1 MPPKAKADAKV
12 KKAEVPAVTIPTVP
26 DPEPPVVISP
36 PVPVAAVQEEKKVI
50 TIETLIEE
58 MSNIK
63 TLHAQLG
70 KCIQSANLMA
80 KKLSKTMQPK
90 KKRTRKPQAQPSGF
104 ARPGPITH
112 ELSSF
117 LEYPKGEPV
126 ARTTVTKQMSAYIKD
141 KGLQNP
147 ERKREIVL
155 DDKLAK
161 LFVMDVGDTIE
172 YFEIQKLL
180 KNHYIKAAA

>member
-1 MPPKAKADAKV
+1 MPPKAKTEPKKTKAV
-12 KKAEVPAVTIPTVP
+12 KAISEVPE
-26 DPEPPVVISP
+26 PEPVKG
-36 PVPVAAVQEEKKVI
+36 EEKKGI
-50 TIETLIEE
+50 TVETVVEE
-58 MSNIK
+58 LAKMK
-63 TLHAQLG
+63 ELHAQIG
-70 KCIQSANLMA
+70 KMIQSTTQMI

-90 KKRTRKPQAQPSGF
+90 KKRTRKAQSAPSGF

-112 ELSSF
+112 ELSTF
-117 LEYPKGEPV
+117 LGSPKGEPV

-161 LFVMDVGDTIE
+161 LFKMKVSDTIE

-180 KNHYIKAAA
+180 KNHYIKTTA

>member
-1 MPPKAKADAKV
+1 MPPKTKTEPKKAKAT
-12 KKAEVPAVTIPTVP
+12 KATPPAV
-26 DPEPPVVISP
+26 PEPEPVE
-36 PVPVAAVQEEKKVI
+36 QEKKVV
-50 TIETLIEE
+50 TVESVMDELAKMKE
-58 MSNIK
+58 
-63 TLHAQLG
+63 LHAQVG
-70 KCIQSANLMA
+70 KMIQATTQMV

-90 KKRTRKPQAQPSGF
+90 KKRTRKAQTAPSGF

-112 ELSSF
+112 ELSTF
-117 LEYPKGEPV
+117 LGIPKGEPV

-155 DDKLAK
+155 DDNLAK
-161 LFVMDVGDTIE
+161 LFKMKVSDTIE

-180 KNHYIKAAA
+180 KNHYIKTTA

>member
-1 MPPKAKADAKV
+1 MPPKAKAEP
-12 KKAEVPAVTIPTVP
+12 KKAKATKAAPAPAA
-26 DPEPPVVISP
+26 PEPEADPV
-36 PVPVAAVQEEKKVI
+36 EEKKGV
-50 TIETLIEE
+50 TVESVVEE
-58 MSNIK
+58 LAKMK
-63 TLHAQLG
+63 ELHAQIG
-70 KCIQSANLMA
+70 KMIQATTQMV
-80 KKLSKTMQPK
+80 KKLTKTMQLK
-90 KKRTRKPQAQPSGF
+90 KKRTRKAQTAPSGF

-112 ELSSF
+112 ELSTF
-117 LEYPKGEPV
+117 LGTPKGEPV

-161 LFVMDVGDTIE
+161 LFKMKVSDTIE

-180 KNHYIKAAA
+180 KNHYIKTTA

>member
-1 MPPKAKADAKV
+1 MPPKAKAEP
-12 KKAEVPAVTIPTVP
+12 KKAKATKAVPAPAA
-26 DPEPPVVISP
+26 PEPEADHV
-36 PVPVAAVQEEKKVI
+36 EEKKGV
-50 TIETLIEE
+50 TVESVVEE
-58 MSNIK
+58 LAKMK
-63 TLHAQLG
+63 ELHAQIG
-70 KCIQSANLMA
+70 KMIQATTQMV
-80 KKLSKTMQPK
+80 KKLTKTMQLK
-90 KKRTRKPQAQPSGF
+90 KKRTRKAQTAPSGF

-112 ELSSF
+112 ELSTF
-117 LEYPKGEPV
+117 LGTPKGEPV

-161 LFVMDVGDTIE
+161 LFKMKVSDTIE

-180 KNHYIKAAA
+180 KNHYIKTTA

>member
-1 MPPKAKADAKV
+1 MPPKAKAEPKKT
-12 KKAEVPAVTIPTVP
+12 KKAEPVA
-26 DPEPPVVISP
+26 PEPEPEPV
-36 PVPVAAVQEEKKVI
+36 EEKKGV
-50 TIETLIEE
+50 TVESVVEE
-58 MSNIK
+58 LVKMK
-63 TLHAQLG
+63 ELHAQIG
-70 KCIQSANLMA
+70 KMIQATTQMV

-90 KKRTRKPQAQPSGF
+90 KKRTRKAQTAPSGF

-112 ELSSF
+112 ELSTF
-117 LEYPKGEPV
+117 LGSPKGEPV

-161 LFVMDVGDTIE
+161 LFKMKVSDTIE

-180 KNHYIKAAA
+180 KNHYIKTTA

>member
-1 MPPKAKADAKV
+1 MPPKAKAEP
-12 KKAEVPAVTIPTVP
+12 KKAKATKAAPPAAA
-26 DPEPPVVISP
+26 PEPVKDE
-36 PVPVAAVQEEKKVI
+36 QQEKKVV
-50 TIETLIEE
+50 TVESVVEE
-58 MSNIK
+58 LAKMK
-63 TLHAQLG
+63 ELHAQIG
-70 KCIQSANLMA
+70 KMIQVTTQMV

-90 KKRTRKPQAQPSGF
+90 KKRTRKAQTAPSGF

-112 ELSSF
+112 ELSTF
-117 LEYPKGEPV
+117 LGTPKGEPV
-126 ARTTVTKQMSAYIKD
+126 ARTTVTKQMSAYIKE

-161 LFVMDVGDTIE
+161 LFKMKVSDTIE

-180 KNHYIKAAA
+180 KNHYIKTTA

>member
-1 MPPKAKADAKV
+1 MPPKSKAEPKV
-12 KKAEVPAVTIPTVP
+12 KKVESTPVIVPVVPVVVPVPAA
-26 DPEPPVVISP
+26 PVVR
-36 PVPVAAVQEEKKVI
+36 EEKKVV
-50 TIETLIEE
+50 TIESLIEE
-58 MSNIK
+58 MQSIK
-63 TLHAQLG
+63 SLHVQLC
-70 KCIQSANLMA
+70 KSIQSANLMA

-104 ARPGPITH
+104 ARPGPITD
-112 ELSSF
+112 ELCSF

-126 ARTTVTKQMSAYIKD
+126 ARTTVTKQMSAYIKE

-161 LFVMDVGDTIE
+161 LFVMNVGDTIE

-180 KNHYIKAAA
+180 KNHYIKVEVEA

>member
-1 MPPKAKADAKV
+1 MPPKTKAEPKKAKAT
-12 KKAEVPAVTIPTVP
+12 KATPPAEPEPAPVP
-26 DPEPPVVISP
+26 DE
-36 PVPVAAVQEEKKVI
+36 QQEKKVV
-50 TIETLIEE
+50 TVESVIEE
-58 MSNIK
+58 LGKMK
-63 TLHAQLG
+63 ELHAQVG
-70 KCIQSANLMA
+70 KMIQATTQMV

-90 KKRTRKPQAQPSGF
+90 KKRTRKAQTAPSGF

-112 ELSSF
+112 ELSTF
-117 LEYPKGEPV
+117 LGSPKGEPV

-161 LFVMDVGDTIE
+161 LFKMKVSDTIE

-180 KNHYIKAAA
+180 KNHYIKTTA